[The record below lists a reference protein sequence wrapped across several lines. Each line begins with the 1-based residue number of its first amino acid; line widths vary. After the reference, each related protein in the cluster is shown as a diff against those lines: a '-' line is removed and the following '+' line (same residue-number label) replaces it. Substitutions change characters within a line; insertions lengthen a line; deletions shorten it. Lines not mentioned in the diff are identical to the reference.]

1 MHKIFFLIYIIF
13 FSACQTEKI
22 NKGTISSLK
31 KTTIPNCLNVDFEK
45 MNEIYFKALDYR
57 YKYKNGLTRN
67 KENQDSLIINLEEMN
82 KLGIYNISFGNYEYK
97 DLCTNDDNHLGFTN
111 GRMLGSTLVGIEDTV
126 IQNLR
131 FCYVLV
137 DAVFNKR
144 KETRFGIIIF
154 PDFYEEYIHSYDCR
168 RECDLSIS
176 LYFPLSEC
184 LCEWDK
190 QKEEGRISA
199 IIRSGFS
206 LSGENNENF
215 MECFL
220 N

>member
-1 MHKIFFLIYIIF
+1 MHKIFLISIIF
-13 FSACQTEKI
+13 FSACQAKKTT
-22 NKGTISSLK
+22 GDTISNLK
-31 KTTIPNCLNVDFEK
+31 KTTISNCLGVDFEK
-45 MNEIYFKALDYR
+45 INEVYFNALDYR
-57 YKYKNGLTRN
+57 YKYKNGLTRD
-67 KENQDSLIINLEEMN
+67 EEEQDSLIINLEEMN
-82 KLGIYNISFGNYEYK
+82 KFGIYTISFGNYEDNGY
-97 DLCTNDDNHLGFTN
+97 NENHLGFTN
-111 GRMLGSTLVGIEDTV
+111 GRMLSSTLVSIEDTV

-131 FCYVLV
+131 FVYVLV

-154 PDFYEEYIHSYDCR
+154 PDFYEEYIHSYGCR
-168 RECDLSIS
+168 QECDLSIS